1 MSINTRSTS
10 SRATAEDTTQ
20 QNISQNRVAGSRV
33 SKNILKPRASANR
46 SILSSIDRS
55 LMNIQNT
62 SNTSAT
68 GTKSS
73 ASSSSAKAIGKLPQH
88 KMAAVISRKSRIP
101 LSAVDPGR
109 TQVYRDPSDVPTRTR
124 RVVGPMPQQGSRIPL
139 SPKTRPI
146 NRAAASASNSAAVP
160 LKVSRSA
167 SASNILPTKPIS
179 RILAG
184 KPSIAQSACYPTVT
198 VVIDDAPKPLAGNK
212 RRATSADDDFSR
224 VVRTKKTKE
233 TSHIERS
240 DSATEVSSSG
250 AASTRSDA
258 SQDTVVETH
267 STSSADSRAD
277 SQATV
282 VDHGIPA
289 DVHKRKFAKPS
300 RAFSVK
306 TRELTTSSDPFFDF
320 DKDVEAQ
327 EKEKEEKPDYDD
339 IDAEDA
345 DDPLMVSEY
354 IVEIM
359 EYMHEL
365 EGKCKPDEAYM
376 TKQVD
381 LNWEM
386 RRVLINWVVQIH
398 YQLLMLP
405 ETLFLAVNLIDRFLS
420 KRQVSVSKLQLVGL
434 TGLLLASKYEEMTTP
449 QLKDFAFLAG
459 NCYSIDEIKNAEV
472 FMFRVLDFDLS
483 YPNPLTFLRRVS
495 KAEQYNM
502 QTRTIAKYL
511 MEVCLVDHRMIR
523 FSPSHIAAAGICMAR
538 RMLESGP
545 WDSNLSH
552 YSGYSEDELKPCMSL
567 MADHILHTLTD
578 EFVFKKYQSRRFL
591 KASLFCQ
598 EWISRH
604 HREFAPE
611 APPIGHFAPS
621 TSGTANNTSVS
632 RTSSD
637 VSETF

>member
-1 MSINTRSTS
+1 MLS
-10 SRATAEDTTQ
+10 
-20 QNISQNRVAGSRV
+20 
-33 SKNILKPRASANR
+33 LK
-46 SILSSIDRS
+46 
-55 LMNIQNT
+55 QNT

-139 SPKTRPI
+139 SPKTSPVNGVLPKTRPI
-146 NRAAASASNSAAVP
+146 NRAAAASASISAAVP
-160 LKVSRSA
+160 LRVSRSA

-306 TRELTTSSDPFFDF
+306 TRELNTSSDPFFDF
-320 DKDVEAQ
+320 DKDIEAQ

-365 EGKCKPDEAYM
+365 ESKCKPDEAYM

-604 HREFAPE
+604 HREFAPD

-637 VSETF
+637 ASETF